1 MAIAVGQT
9 APEFS
14 LRNQHGAPVA
24 LSDFAGVKDVVIV
37 FYPFA
42 FSGVCTS
49 ELAEIRDRIDQIV
62 DEHTEVLAISC
73 DHRYSLRAY
82 GDRDGYEFSLLS
94 DFWPH
99 GEVSRAYGAFD
110 ERLGCSAR
118 ATVLV
123 DRLGAVRW
131 AVHRE
136 IGEARDFDEYLR
148 VLHEL
153 HSDYA
158 L

>member
-1 MAIAVGQT
+1 MAIAVGRT
-9 APEFS
+9 APDFS

-24 LSDFAGVKDVVIV
+24 LSDFLGAKDVVLV

-49 ELAEIRDRIDQIV
+49 ELAEIRDRYDQIV
-62 DEHTEVLAISC
+62 DEHTELLAISC

-82 GDRDGYEFSLLS
+82 ADRDGLESSLLS

-99 GEVSRAYGAFD
+99 GEVARAYDVFD
-110 ERLGCSAR
+110 ESLGCSAR
-118 ATVLV
+118 ATVIV
-123 DRLGAVRW
+123 DRVGMVRW
-131 AVHRE
+131 TVHNDIDE
-136 IGEARDFDEYLR
+136 PRDFDEYVA
-148 VLHEL
+148 VLHDL
-153 HSDYA
+153 RGDYG